1 MTNDLDGQKEG
12 RCALLFETLL
22 FGSTLYAGAKTYQ
35 QLKAKGYLPL
45 WQGWF
50 ARRSAPAPIRVE
62 PVVDSPDV
70 VKANQRLT
78 VAVVGMGLTV
88 AGTVFTAPVLNLAS
102 LPLMAYLFAP
112 TFQAAYRT
120 AVKER
125 RINTA
130 VMDATRITL
139 CIIMRYDFVTALNAC
154 LQTGSQKLFAQA
166 EADFQQQLQ
175 TLFGAEQTT
184 VWHFTHGA
192 EVQTALT
199 EVRDDAVVALG
210 AGDTIPAAGVV
221 LYGTA
226 WVDECVATGDAA
238 SVWKTA
244 GEPVAADTLVQSGQ
258 LYVQLAQAPQPPL
271 LEILRATLAQ
281 TGARKSW
288 VQQVGEASAD
298 RMAPWMLASFVVSLP
313 VIGPNHA
320 AAFLTTGF
328 GAHLRTLGP
337 YTIRNFLIPAAQE
350 GIVIKDARVL
360 EAANLVNTLIFDQRV
375 LIDSAARASARATVQ
390 ALRRRPAAPLGPGH
404 HSFAAYVLVNPGEE
418 EAARTLVAELGLDD
432 YLTALTMAERA
443 ILFENLTMSGRL
455 IGYVG
460 HGADDREVMAKA
472 LVSLAWRGATTVT
485 TNAAQVVLVTRDLQ
499 TLVRFFELAAL
510 FTAKQSFNL
519 LTPIGLD
526 LVDIATT
533 LFLHW
538 DLVYSVMFT
547 YAGLLLGAANGRL
560 PVAASTVADE
570 STAQTSAH
578 LLEAVTLASGI

>member
-1 MTNDLDGQKEG
+1 MF
-12 RCALLFETLL
+12 FETLL

-45 WQGWF
+45 RQGWF
-50 ARRSAPAPIRVE
+50 ARRAAPTPVRIE
-62 PVVDSPDV
+62 PVAESPDV
-70 VKANQRLT
+70 TKANQMVI

-88 AGTVFTAPVLNLAS
+88 AGTVLTAPLLSLAS
-102 LPLMAYLFAP
+102 LPLMAYIFAP
-112 TFQAAYRT
+112 TFQAAYTT
-120 AVKER
+120 AVQER

-139 CIIMRYDFVTALNAC
+139 CVILRYDVVTALNAC
-154 LQTGSQKLFAQA
+154 LQAGSQKLFAQA

-175 TLFGAEQTT
+175 NLFGADQAT

-192 EVQTALT
+192 EVQTALR
-199 EVRDDAVVALG
+199 EVGQDAIVALG
-210 AGDTIPAAGVV
+210 AGDTMPADGVV

-226 WVDECVATGDAA
+226 WVDERMATGDVAPVWKGVGEAVRAA
-238 SVWKTA
+238 S
-244 GEPVAADTLVQSGQ
+244 LVQSGQ
-258 LYVQLAQAPQPPL
+258 LYVQLVQMPPAPL
-271 LEILRATLAQ
+271 LATLRTTLTQ

-298 RMAPWMLASFVVSLP
+298 RMAPWMLASFVASLP
-313 VIGPNHA
+313 VLGPNHA

-360 EAANLVNTLIFDQRV
+360 EAANLVNTLIFDLRI
-375 LIDSAARASARATVQ
+375 LADPAARASARATLQ
-390 ALRRRPAAPLGPGH
+390 TLRRRPVPPVGSTHQP
-404 HSFAAYVLVNPGEE
+404 FAAYVLVAPGEE
-418 EAARTLVAELGLDD
+418 EQARTLVAELGLDD
-432 YLTALTMAERA
+432 YLTALTMGARA
-443 ILFENLTMSGRL
+443 TLLEHLMMNGRL

-460 HGADDREVMAKA
+460 TGVDDQAVMAKA
-472 LVSLAWRGATTVT
+472 LVSIAWRGTTAMT
-485 TNAAQVVLVTRDLQ
+485 TNAAQVVLLTRELQ
-499 TLVRFFELAAL
+499 ALVRFFELAAT

-519 LTPIGLD
+519 LAPIGLD

-538 DLVYSVMFT
+538 DLIYSVMFT
-547 YAGLLLGAANGRL
+547 YSGLLLGAANGRL
-560 PVAASTVADE
+560 PQPAPTADPAPDQASALLL
-570 STAQTSAH
+570 SAMNP
-578 LLEAVTLASGI
+578 AGS

>member
-1 MTNDLDGQKEG
+1 M
-12 RCALLFETLL
+12 LFETLL

-35 QLKAKGYLPL
+35 QLKGKGYLPL
-45 WQGWF
+45 RHGWF
-50 ARRSAPAPIRVE
+50 ARRSAPTPVRVE
-62 PVVDSPDV
+62 PVAESPDV

-88 AGTVFTAPVLNLAS
+88 AGTVFTAPLLNLAS

-125 RINTA
+125 RVNTA

-139 CIIMRYDFVTALNAC
+139 CVIMRYDFVTALNAC
-154 LQTGSQKLFAQA
+154 LQMGSQKLFAQA

-175 TLFGAEQTT
+175 AIFGTEQTT
-184 VWHFTHGA
+184 VWRFTRGA

-199 EVRDDAVVALG
+199 DVRDDAVVALG

-226 WVDECVATGDAA
+226 WVNERVATGAA
-238 SVWKTA
+238 APIWKAA
-244 GEPVAADTLVQSGQ
+244 GEPVTADSLVQTGQ

-271 LEILRATLAQ
+271 LDTLRTTLTQ

-360 EAANLVNTLIFDQRV
+360 EAANLVNTLIFDQRI
-375 LIDSAARASARATVQ
+375 LTDPAARASTRATVQ
-390 ALRRRPAAPLGPGH
+390 ALRRRPVPPLGAVH
-404 HSFAAYVLVNPGEE
+404 HPFAAYVIVNPGEE
-418 EAARTLVAELGLDD
+418 EAARALVAELGLDD
-432 YLTALTMAERA
+432 YLTAHTMSERA
-443 ILFENLTMSGRL
+443 TLLENLTMSGRL
-455 IGYVG
+455 ISYVG
-460 HGADDREVMAKA
+460 HGEDDREVMAKA
-472 LVSLAWRGATTVT
+472 LVAIAWRGATTIS
-485 TNAAQVVLVTRDLQ
+485 TNTAQVVLITRELQ
-499 TLVRFFELAAL
+499 VLVRFFELATL

-547 YAGLLLGAANGRL
+547 YTGLLLGAVNGRL
-560 PVAASTVADE
+560 PPPATITDAPTAMTPVLPQLGAPKPAAAAGS
-570 STAQTSAH
+570 
-578 LLEAVTLASGI
+578 